1 MKKYIDVDLLKE
13 ILNGFLNTTPSDTL
27 DYDCGYDDCVTAVQD
42 TISDMPAADVEEV
55 KHGEWIDKLVEC
67 NGVAEIKSVCSLC
80 GNPNKRYK
88 PPYCPHCGAKM
99 DNSCGEHV
107 IRIDV
112 KI

>member
-1 MKKYIDVDLLKE
+1 MKKYIDVDLLKSELCNFITEEDIKSNERYYWE
-13 ILNGFLNTTPSDTL
+13 IFDIINT
-27 DYDCGYDDCVTAVQD
+27 Q
-42 TISDMPAADVEEV
+42 PAADVEEV

-99 DNSCGEHV
+99 DKE
-107 IRIDV
+107 
-112 KI
+112 